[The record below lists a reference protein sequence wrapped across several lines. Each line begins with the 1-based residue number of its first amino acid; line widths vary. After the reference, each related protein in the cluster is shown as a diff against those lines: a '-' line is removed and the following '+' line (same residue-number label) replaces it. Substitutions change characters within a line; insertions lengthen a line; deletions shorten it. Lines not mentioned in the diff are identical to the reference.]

1 MCLHDGPGPRIGSGS
16 RRLPEVTVS
25 FRFVCKIFRFEKYET
40 YETGFRKLKP
50 VSRNFAK
57 QFCEIKNSFRMIF
70 TRILYERNSSA
81 NPKWHYR
88 FEAHR
93 GKKSRV
99 STLQSLLS
107 IGELN
112 RLRATCEEGEG
123 NLSYLMPAFL
133 PPSKCSD
140 A

>member
-1 MCLHDGPGPRIGSGS
+1 MKETRVSTLSGTIA
-16 RRLPEVTVS
+16 L
-25 FRFVCKIFRFEKYET
+25 
-40 YETGFRKLKP
+40 KLKE
-50 VSRNFAK
+50 V
-57 QFCEIKNSFRMIF
+57 
-70 TRILYERNSSA
+70 
-81 NPKWHYR
+81 
-88 FEAHR
+88 
-93 GKKSRV
+93 KKSRV